1 MSDQPRGISLEKISL
16 WIRDAAV
23 SKSWRPGH
31 HLGPVQASLPVTCD
45 VHFRAIQLSLNRAR
59 TKAFVRAIKPF
70 RRILRNQGAVNDSL
84 IEAVYHLAA
93 QNQEIL
99 EQMNELLELVSDLRS
114 ELPQPERLT
123 TPESRTGEKRE
134 ISAGEEARPLER
146 SSSPGAE
153 ASDGQGSCA

>member
-1 MSDQPRGISLEKISL
+1 MSEEPRGISLEKISL

-31 HLGPVQASLPVTCD
+31 HFGPGPTSLPLACD
-45 VHFRAIQLSLNRAR
+45 LHFAAVQFSLTRAR
-59 TKAFVRAIKPF
+59 TKTFVRAIKPF

-93 QNQEIL
+93 KNQEL
-99 EQMNELLELVSDLRS
+99 VEQLNDLRDLVSDLRS
-114 ELPQPERLT
+114 ELRRPERLT

-146 SSSPGAE
+146 SSAPVEE